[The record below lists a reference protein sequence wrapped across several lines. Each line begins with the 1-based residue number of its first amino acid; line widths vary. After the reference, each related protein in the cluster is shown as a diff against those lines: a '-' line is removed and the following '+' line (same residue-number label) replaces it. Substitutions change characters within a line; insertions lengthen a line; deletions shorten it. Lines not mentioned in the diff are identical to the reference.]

1 MNRKVILYFILSIF
15 AVSSVSAY
23 FISKELHESE
33 MVITGQYDIWQS
45 ESGGESVL
53 LSEYTETV
61 ETSATQES
69 QPETQMPSEVATA
82 LPTAEYSTEST
93 ETTQFLW
100 LNINTATYEEFMLLD
115 GIGEVLAGRI
125 IGYRNYCGGF
135 RNIEEILNVSGIGE
149 KTFSAIRNH
158 IYVENPVYP
167 AETTVEKP
175 PVTEESRY
183 DEPPVQTQITEPVT
197 DPTENQPTERETIPP
212 GTKFDLNKV
221 TQQELEMIP
230 GISSE
235 MAENIISLRTTIQYF
250 SHPYELLY
258 ADGMTEEFL
267 CKVIDYFYVEKN
279 EN

>member
-100 LNINTATYEEFMLLD
+100 LNINTASYEEFMLLD

-167 AETTVEKP
+167 AEPTEEQP